1 MNYAETI
8 LPEFDR
14 EMANT
19 RNRVV
24 QSLPAAKRSDTR
36 RHPQQPE

>member
-1 MNYAETI
+1 MRLAELF

-19 RNRVV
+19 RRILERV
-24 QSLPAAKRSDTR
+24 PAGTSSAATS
-36 RHPQQPE
+36 

>member
-19 RNRVV
+19 RKVLERVPENKLDVRDHRSNR
-24 QSLPAAKRSDTR
+24 
-36 RHPQQPE
+36 